1 MNPDKI
7 FVYSDPHYGA
17 DPKMFIGNTSRARFS
32 TGEEMNEFMVQAHNS
47 VVGPEDHVYC
57 LGDFAS
63 KREDV
68 ERWAPRLN
76 GHNRLVGGNH
86 DIWPSEFYR
95 KHGFQKYYGV
105 RVFEGIMIYF
115 THIPIAPWS
124 HGKMIANVHGH
135 VHHNKPLVYDVA
147 NPDAEGFSLSRRYI
161 NLSVE
166 IINYRP
172 VSLAQI
178 LALAVRR

>member
-1 MNPDKI
+1 MTPDRM
-7 FVYSDPHYGA
+7 FFYSDPHYGS
-17 DPKMFIGNTSRARFS
+17 DPVKFTGNKSRARFS
-32 TGEEMNEFMVQAHNS
+32 CGEEMNEVMAQEHNKI
-47 VVGPEDHVYC
+47 VGPTDHVYC

-63 KREDV
+63 RREDV
-68 ERWAPRLN
+68 ETWAPRLN
-76 GHNRLVGGNH
+76 GHKRLIGGNH

-135 VHHNKPLVYDVA
+135 VHHNKPLVYDAA
-147 NPDAEGFSLSRRYI
+147 NPDERGFITSKRYI

-166 IINYRP
+166 AINYRP
-172 VSLAQI
+172 VSLEQI
-178 LALAVRR
+178 LILARRT